1 MSDISVQMYVSEALS
16 KREGRLS
23 EIERLKREI
32 AEEEHDLIT
41 VLFNNDGKEYL
52 KVDWARIA
60 GETR

>member
-1 MSDISVQMYVSEALS
+1 MSDLKVQMYVSEALS

-60 GETR
+60 KESR